1 MHFTPTSASWLNMVE
16 RFFRDITTD
25 RLRRGVFTSVSE
37 LEAAIQEYVAHHNK
51 DPKPFIWTKSARD
64 ILQKVVLANSKLSS
78 KQNGTLHYGMKLV
91 LTRFHGHMR
100 ALGFRPEWGGVWGD
114 YRQCMPAQRVRSSR

>member
-1 MHFTPTSASWLNMVE
+1 MSKVTRVGVDLAKNVIQVHAVDAAGKVVTSRALKRE
-16 RFFRDITTD
+16 RF
-25 RLRRGVFTSVSE
+25 LHWCAE
-37 LEAAIQEYVAHHNK
+37 LPEGC
-51 DPKPFIWTKSARD
+51 
-64 ILQKVVLANSKLSS
+64 LVV
-78 KQNGTLHYGMKLV
+78 V

>member
-1 MHFTPTSASWLNMVE
+1 MNNWTQFQTLVE
-16 RFFRDITTD
+16 RN
-25 RLRRGVFTSVSE
+25 V
-37 LEAAIQEYVAHHNK
+37 QEIAQIEHQTR
-51 DPKPFIWTKSARD
+51 I
-64 ILQKVVLANSKLSS
+64 
-78 KQNGTLHYGMKLV
+78 LV